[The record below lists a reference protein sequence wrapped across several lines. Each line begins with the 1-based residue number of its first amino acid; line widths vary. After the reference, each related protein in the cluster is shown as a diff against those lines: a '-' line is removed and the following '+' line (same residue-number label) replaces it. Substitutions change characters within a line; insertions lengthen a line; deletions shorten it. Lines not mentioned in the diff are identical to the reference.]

1 MKVLVISK
9 RPFDMRLGDAVRFV
23 NIARRLRANH
33 RFDLL
38 CFADRGQVLSEEARE
53 VFESVTILPFP
64 RAPRP
69 LLRRAFEAFSLRSIA
84 PISTAMQA
92 ALRNVVNEPSHHLL
106 LSLGGTILQN
116 LPADRRSI
124 PLITDSVDSAPL
136 TISREWKNARLRD
149 RPRLMRRMWLYHLLG
164 RSVRQT
170 VDANVFA
177 SELDASIFARLYPGV
192 RTLGIPNGVDADYF
206 HPAPTAPEPKSIVFE
221 GNMMF
226 EPNIDAARYLC
237 TEIVPRVL
245 QSHPDLRV
253 YLVGRDPSPEVC
265 ALATD
270 CVVVTG
276 TVPDV
281 RAYLWRSS
289 VFVCPMR
296 LGAGIKNKVL
306 QAWAVGM
313 PVVATSEAMGGLEPR
328 DGDNVFLRNDPS
340 SFADAVSWLL
350 DDPAHGRKVA
360 ARGREL
366 AIERFSW
373 EAQANRF
380 DSLFEELRAQYAS
393 AR

>member
-1 MKVLVISK
+1 MSK

-23 NIARRLRANH
+23 NLARRLQNRH

-38 CFADRGQVLSEEARE
+38 CFADHGQVLSDEARD

-64 RAPRP
+64 RTPGRP
-69 LLRRAFEAFSLRSIA
+69 LLRRAVEAFSLRSIS

-92 ALRNVVNEPSHHLL
+92 ALRSALKERSHDLL
-106 LSLGGTILQN
+106 MSLGGTILRN
-116 LPADRRSI
+116 LPAGTRGI
-124 PLITDSVDSAPL
+124 PLVTDSVDSAQL
-136 TISREWKNARLRD
+136 TIAREWKNARLRD
-149 RPRLMRRMWLYHLLG
+149 RPRLLRRMWLYRLLG
-164 RSVRQT
+164 RWVSRT

-192 RTLGIPNGVDADYF
+192 RTVGIPNGVDADYF
-206 HPAPTAPEPKSIVFE
+206 HPVTTAPEPKSIVFE

-226 EPNIDAARYLC
+226 GPNIDAARYLC
-237 TEIVPRVL
+237 SEIVPRVL
-245 QSHPDLRV
+245 RSHPDLRV

-270 CVVVTG
+270 CVAVIG

-281 RAYLWRSS
+281 RDYLWRSS

-313 PVVATSEAMGGLEPR
+313 PVIATSEAMGGLEPGDGENVILR
-328 DGDNVFLRNDPS
+328 DDPI

-350 DDPAHGRKVA
+350 DDPARGRKVA

-366 AIERFSW
+366 AVERFSW
-373 EAQANRF
+373 QAQADRF
-380 DSLFEELRAQYAS
+380 DCLFEELRAKYAS
-393 AR
+393 TPLS